1 MRIGEQVKFL
11 NETGGGKIAGFK
23 GKNIV
28 LVEDEDG
35 FQIPMNINEVVVVK
49 SNDYSTAAAL
59 GKAGNKQQPNAQENA
74 IDPAGHSLKAMLCE
88 GQDEEIDM
96 TVDDEVDLNREIT
109 FRPMP
114 REREGGNVLTSYLAF
129 IASTESAIDNPK
141 FEAFLINDCNYAM
154 RYVLCAQDEDRWRL
168 KQEGEIDP
176 NTKISLGFLG
186 REEINRMSRINV
198 KLLPFKRDNAFTLKP
213 AVDVTL
219 RIDAVKFFRTNSF
232 RVNAFFNEPALI
244 STIVES
250 DKVERNLVID
260 ANQIKESMYANAP
273 AQSSHAATA
282 ATAQREALVRRYT
295 PDQRKGGHR
304 PSPYVRSR
312 SLDEALVVDLHAEQ
326 LLDSTKGMNSGNI
339 LEYQLKV
346 FEDTLRQYASQRGQK
361 IVFIHGKGEGV
372 LRRAIINTLTRKYR
386 QYTYQDA
393 SFQEY
398 GYGATM
404 VTIK

>member
-35 FQIPMNINEVVVVK
+35 FQIPMNINEVVMVK

-59 GKAGNKQQPNAQENA
+59 GKAGNKQPNAPENA
-74 IDPAGHSLKAMLCE
+74 MDPAGHSLKAMLRE

-114 REREGGNVLTSYLAF
+114 REREGGNVLTAYLAF
-129 IASTESAIDNPK
+129 IASTESTIDNPK
-141 FEAFLINDCNYAM
+141 FEAFLINDCNYSL
-154 RYVLCAQDEDRWRL
+154 RYALCTQNEDHWRL
-168 KQEGEIDP
+168 RQEGEIDP
-176 NTKISLGFLG
+176 NTKISLGIFG
-186 REEINRMSRINV
+186 REEINRMGRVNI
-198 KLLPFKRDNAFTLKP
+198 KLLPFKRDTAFALKP

-232 RVNAFFNEPALI
+232 RVNAFFNESALM
-244 STIVES
+244 STIVEG

-260 ANQIKESMYANAP
+260 ADQIKESMYADAP
-273 AQSSHAATA
+273 ARKPQGAEP

-295 PDQRKGGHR
+295 PDQRKGGHSA
-304 PSPYVRSR
+304 SPYVRPR

-326 LLDSTKGMNSGNI
+326 LLDSTKGMKSGDI